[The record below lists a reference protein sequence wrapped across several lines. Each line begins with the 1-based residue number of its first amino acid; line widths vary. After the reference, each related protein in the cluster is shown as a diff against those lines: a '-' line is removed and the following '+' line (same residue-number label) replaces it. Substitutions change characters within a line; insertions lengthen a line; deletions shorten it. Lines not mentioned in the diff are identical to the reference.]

1 MQAAGELKIV
11 EVICSIDTLTRAY
24 EEVMWMPIYE
34 YECSECGERFEVR
47 QAMGKD
53 ESDLRCPKCN
63 AAKPRKLISAFFS
76 QRSGDSSTADYSDF
90 PSCPTGTCGL
100 PPM

>member
-1 MQAAGELKIV
+1 
-11 EVICSIDTLTRAY
+11 
-24 EEVMWMPIYE
+24 MPIYE

-47 QAMGKD
+47 QAMGKGETD
-53 ESDLRCPKCN
+53 VRCPKCN

-76 QRSGDSSTADYSDF
+76 QHSDASGGADMDF
-90 PSCPTGTCGL
+90 RSCPTGTCGL